1 LSEIS
6 CNEVLAEIQA
16 FVDGEL
22 PADRSVDLAE
32 HLIECSPCLDR
43 ADFQRKLKEI
53 LRTKCGPSTD
63 SCPEHVTLRVRST
76 IWAHRGPAGPAGP
89 A

>member
-1 LSEIS
+1 MSEIS
-6 CNEVLAEIQA
+6 CNEVLAEIEA

-22 PADRSVDLAE
+22 PAERSIDLAE

-53 LRTKCGPSTD
+53 LRRKCAPSAEA
-63 SCPEHVTLRVRST
+63 CPEHVTVRVRTT
-76 IWAHRGPAGPAGP
+76 IWAERGPIGQA
-89 A
+89 

>member
-6 CNEVLAEIQA
+6 CNEVLAEIEA

-53 LRTKCGPSTD
+53 LRKKCGPDTD
-63 SCPEHVTLRVRST
+63 ACPEHVTLRVRST
-76 IWAHRGPAGPAGP
+76 IWSQRASGGPGRQA
-89 A
+89 